1 MTFYDF
7 IEVGTSDFD
16 TEIEKNDNKVGISV
30 EPIKYYLDR
39 LPNKQNCIKLNIGIS
54 NYVGTCVV
62 NYLSEKTIEKYNFP
76 YWVRGCNS
84 VNSYHKTVA
93 DLCISKGIDIQ
104 QISEKDSV
112 NVTTLCALMNDVSVD
127 GVYFL
132 KIDTEG
138 HDTVILE
145 KFYEEVQNSAHLPHV
160 IQFESNV
167 LSSSEAV
174 NHIIRAFQNIGYDL
188 LFKDHDTVLK
198 LNLNRI
204 RNKTKYTGAIKN
216 YYIMDYPLNYSV
228 SNLPHENTLEGA
240 KEYCTKHGCSGITL
254 QDGIYQ
260 VRNGKYMNYHK
271 GDISSWVFMNYPF
284 NANAKTMNAITIGI
298 AMVCTNSYFVLG
310 LRFVKRFVRHYTGNA
325 KLKFHLFTDTDPTPY
340 LPNIDVVH
348 FNTQHACWQDGAES
362 KFENILRLK
371 DSECEYLYFFDA
383 DTNIVNDFNETWF
396 IGDLVGGEHFANDNR
411 MKDVKDYDRNPK
423 STSYIPYDT
432 PLPQIYYLGAFFGG
446 RKDTIIDICKI
457 LIHAQR
463 QNEMISHEPVWN
475 DESYLNH
482 YFHNN
487 PPQLT
492 VMFKNFEFVTSD
504 KGGISIDHD
513 IKSKV
518 DINEIKKTLLENNNK
533 VFDLRNGHVVFT

>member
-1 MTFYDF
+1 MTFYDY
-7 IEVGTSDFD
+7 IEIGTSDFD
-16 TEIEKNDNKVGISV
+16 TEIEKNDERVGISV
-30 EPIKYYLDR
+30 EPIKYYLER
-39 LPNKQNCIKLNIGIS
+39 LPNKQNCIKLNLGIS
-54 NYVGTCVV
+54 NYTGTCVV
-62 NYLSEKTIEKYNFP
+62 NYLSEQTIKENNFP
-76 YWVRGCNS
+76 SWVRGCNS
-84 VNSYHKTVA
+84 VNSYHKTVS
-93 DLCISKGIDIQ
+93 DLCVSKGIDIEK
-104 QISEKDSV
+104 ISERDHV
-112 NVTTLCALMNDVSVD
+112 NVTTLHALMNDWSVE

-145 KFYEEVQNSAHLPHV
+145 KFYEEIQTGMHLPHV

-167 LSSSEAV
+167 LSSAESV
-174 NHIIRAFQNIGYDL
+174 NHIIRIFQTIGYDL
-188 LFKDHDTVLK
+188 MCKDNDTVLK

-271 GDISSWVFMNYPF
+271 GDIHSWVFMNESM
-284 NANAKTMNAITIGI
+284 NAKDTTVKIGI

-340 LPNIDVVH
+340 LPNIDVVY

-362 KFENILRLK
+362 KFENIMRLK
-371 DSECEYLYFFDA
+371 DADCEYLYFFDA

-411 MKDVKDYDRNPK
+411 MKYVKDYDRNPNSK
-423 STSYIPYDT
+423 SYIPHDT
-432 PLPQIYYLGAFFGG
+432 PFPQVYYLGAFFGG
-446 RKDTIIDICKI
+446 RKDTIIEICKT
-457 LIHAQR
+457 LIHAQK
-463 QNEMISHEPVWN
+463 QNQLICHEPVWN

-482 YFHNN
+482 YFHYN
-487 PPQLT
+487 PPQFT
-492 VMFKNFEFVTSD
+492 VRFKNFEFVTSD
-504 KGGISIDHD
+504 KGGISIAHD
-513 IKSKV
+513 TKSNV
-518 DINEIKKTLLENNNK
+518 DINEIKKTLLENSDK
-533 VFDLRNGHVVFT
+533 VFDLKNGTIVFG

>member
-1 MTFYDF
+1 MPFYDF
-7 IEVGTSDFD
+7 IEIGTSDFD

-30 EPIKYYLDR
+30 EPIKYYLER

-62 NYLSEKTIEKYNFP
+62 NYLSEQTIQAHNFP
-76 YWVRGCNS
+76 CWVRGCNS
-84 VNSYHKTVA
+84 VNSYHKTVT

-145 KFYEEVQNSAHLPHV
+145 KFYEEVKNSTHLPHV

-167 LSSSEAV
+167 LSSREAV

-188 LFKDHDTVLK
+188 IFNDHDTVLK

-204 RNKTKYTGAIKN
+204 RNKTKYTDAIKN

-271 GDISSWVFMNYPF
+271 GDISSWIFMNEPF
-284 NANAKTMNAITIGI
+284 NANAKNMNVYCFWTGKNEFTENRKRCLEHFKKTCGCNVIFVDTSNLSVYILKDQPLHPAYEYLSETHRADYLRTYFMHFYGGGYTDIKETTGSWINGFNQLENDDNKWICGYPEACNGVAYGPVVDKWRELIGNGAYI
-298 AMVCTNSYFVLG
+298 CKPQTPLTTEWYNEMVALLDSRLER
-310 LRFVKRFVRHYTGNA
+310 LKRFPATYPQDNGSGNDGYEGYPIEWNEMLGRIFH
-325 KLKFHLFTDTDPTPY
+325 KVTYKYRNHLFNT
-340 LPNIDVVH
+340 LP
-348 FNTQHACWQDGAES
+348 
-362 KFENILRLK
+362 
-371 DSECEYLYFFDA
+371 
-383 DTNIVNDFNETWF
+383 
-396 IGDLVGGEHFANDNR
+396 
-411 MKDVKDYDRNPK
+411 
-423 STSYIPYDT
+423 
-432 PLPQIYYLGAFFGG
+432 
-446 RKDTIIDICKI
+446 
-457 LIHAQR
+457 
-463 QNEMISHEPVWN
+463 
-475 DESYLNH
+475 
-482 YFHNN
+482 
-487 PPQLT
+487 
-492 VMFKNFEFVTSD
+492 
-504 KGGISIDHD
+504 ISIF
-513 IKSKV
+513 
-518 DINEIKKTLLENNNK
+518 NNY
-533 VFDLRNGHVVFT
+533 R